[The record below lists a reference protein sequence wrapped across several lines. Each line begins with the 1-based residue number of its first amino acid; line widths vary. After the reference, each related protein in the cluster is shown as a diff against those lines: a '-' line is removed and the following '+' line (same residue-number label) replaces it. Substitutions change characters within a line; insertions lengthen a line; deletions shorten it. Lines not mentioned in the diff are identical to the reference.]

1 MSEPIVDLLAEEWA
15 ALSAFAAELTEEQ
28 WKTPTALPGW
38 TVQDCLAHIVGTE
51 RSLLGDPAPQHDVS
65 HLPHVRNDFGA
76 LMEVWVEEYRPSTGA
91 EVLAVFDE
99 VIPRRLEQLRAMSD
113 DELEQPGWSPIGE
126 VPYRQFMQV
135 RLFDSWMHE
144 QDMRRALGRAGHESG
159 PVVDVAL
166 QRFPAALGMI
176 VGKRAGATEGQ
187 SVVFHVQGEPER
199 VYPVVV
205 TDGRAKVLDPAAA
218 PTEPTAAITLPF
230 ATFVALGGGRWDRSG
245 AEAAGGLSVAGDAAL
260 AARVLDSLAFTP

>member
-15 ALSAFAAELTEEQ
+15 ALSAFGAELDEDQ
-28 WKTPTALPGW
+28 WKMPTALPGW

-76 LMEVWVEEYRPSTGA
+76 IMEVWVEEYRPSTGA
-91 EVLAVFDE
+91 EVLAAFDE
-99 VIPRRLEQLRAMSD
+99 VIPRRLAQLRAMT
-113 DELEQPGWSPIGE
+113 DEEFSVPGWSPIGE

-144 QDMRRALGRAGHESG
+144 QDMRRALGLAGHETG
-159 PVVDVAL
+159 AVVDTAL

-176 VGKRAGATEGQ
+176 VGKRAGAGDGQ
-187 SVVFHVQGEPER
+187 SVVFRVQGDPER

-205 TDGRAKVLDPAAA
+205 IEGRAKVADPADTPAD
-218 PTEPTAAITLPF
+218 PTATITLPF
-230 ATFVALGGGRWDRSG
+230 ATFVALGGGRWDRTE
-245 AEAAGGLSVAGDAAL
+245 AEAAGGLVIDGDASL
-260 AARVLDSLAFTP
+260 AARVLDNLAFTP